1 MPNFSRYFKCL
12 PLRFRSSQSNNGQS
26 AVAPAVAVRVPMSS
40 TGYTRRESPVVAS
53 PQPGSIVIV
62 ERVPGSVAIVL
73 SKEES
78 RALQNLKEKRV
89 SPTDI
94 QIIYGD
100 ANLDEVV
107 NVIRDVDNY
116 HTFFK
121 SVFISKINNENE
133 VNIVFDMPL
142 WLWDRDYTVRF
153 VESEYDNVIKYTFNA
168 IITDSYPEREN
179 TIRLPN
185 FAGSWY
191 MEEIDTNKILVKYT
205 YNCEMLGKFPD
216 WAFSKAC
223 GIGCNEVLKGLT
235 GEIERRRWNG
245 VNKKSEDTPIVK

>member
-1 MPNFSRYFKCL
+1 MMK
-12 PLRFRSSQSNNGQS
+12 
-26 AVAPAVAVRVPMSS
+26 
-40 TGYTRRESPVVAS
+40 
-53 PQPGSIVIV
+53 
-62 ERVPGSVAIVL
+62 
-73 SKEES
+73 
-78 RALQNLKEKRV
+78 
-89 SPTDI
+89 
-94 QIIYGD
+94 QIITFYFLFNILVALPKDSNDDSWQVVKNNKYWIGYLD
-100 ANLDEVV
+100 AEFPWCRGETVIDASLDEVV

-121 SVFISKINNENE
+121 SVFISKINNINE

-142 WLWDRDYTVRF
+142 WLWDRDYTVKF
-153 VESEYDNVIKYTFNA
+153 VESEYDNIIKYTFNA
-168 IITDSYPEREN
+168 IVTDSYPEREN

-191 MEEIDTNKILVKYT
+191 MEEVDIDKILVKYT

-235 GEIERRRWNG
+235 GEVERRRWNG
-245 VNKKSEDTPIVK
+245 INKNNVDTPVVK